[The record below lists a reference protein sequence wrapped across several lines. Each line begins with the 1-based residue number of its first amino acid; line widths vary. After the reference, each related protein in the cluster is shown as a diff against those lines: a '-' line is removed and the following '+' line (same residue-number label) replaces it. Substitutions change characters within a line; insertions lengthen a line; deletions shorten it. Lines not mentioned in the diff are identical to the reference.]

1 MTRIPVFVSA
11 PKSYLIRQE
20 KFLNEIEL
28 LLGSHDLR
36 PTTLGRSDY
45 DMDAPLE
52 AIRRLMA
59 SSCGLICVA
68 FRRTFIEHG
77 RDRPSSDKNE
87 KEQSKDGAWLTSS
100 YSQIEPAMAYQIGL
114 PILLWREEGVV
125 ADGIFDRGSV
135 GLSMPVFDLDAPPNL
150 SHSEWGQPLREW
162 IDRVRSV
169 YRKRGTP
176 PRLW

>member
-1 MTRIPVFVSA
+1 MTRIQVFVSS
-11 PKSYLIRQE
+11 PKTYLIRQE
-20 KFLNEIEL
+20 RFLQEIEDL
-28 LLGSHDLR
+28 LNSHDLR

-77 RDRPSSDKNE
+77 KDRPTSDKGE
-87 KEQSKDGAWLTSS
+87 KERSRDGTWLTSS

-114 PILLWREEGVV
+114 PVLLWREAGVV
-125 ADGIFDRGSV
+125 DDGVFDRGAV
-135 GLSMPVFDLDAPPNL
+135 GLSMPVFDLDNPPNL
-150 SHSEWGQPLREW
+150 NDPEWRQPLREW
-162 IDRVRSV
+162 IDLVRSV
-169 YRKRGTP
+169 HRRRGTP